1 MEILTTLLVAVTAF
15 VATNLDD
22 IFVLICFFANKDF
35 NTVSIVSGQYLG
47 VSLLIIISSLAYFF
61 KFIIPSSY
69 IALFGILPIA
79 IGLKNL
85 WNLKKDGS
93 KGLLNETCTQKN
105 QDTND
110 DTELKIS
117 SHKTL
122 KVALVTFAN
131 GGDNIGVYVP
141 LFASISILPMILTI
155 LIFMVMIGLWCII
168 GYFMVSNKIIG
179 YKLQKYGHIILP
191 FVLIFIGLGVLTG
204 GL

>member
-69 IALFGILPIA
+69 IALLGILPIA

-155 LIFMVMIGLWCII
+155 IIFMVMIGLWCII

>member
-35 NTVSIVSGQYLG
+35 NTVSIVSGQYIG

-117 SHKTL
+117 SHKTF

-155 LIFMVMIGLWCII
+155 IIFMVMIGLWCII

-204 GL
+204 VL

>member
-1 MEILTTLLVAVTAF
+1 M
-15 VATNLDD
+15 
-22 IFVLICFFANKDF
+22 
-35 NTVSIVSGQYLG
+35 
-47 VSLLIIISSLAYFF
+47 
-61 KFIIPSSY
+61 
-69 IALFGILPIA
+69 
-79 IGLKNL
+79 KNL

-117 SHKTL
+117 SHKTF

-131 GGDNIGVYVP
+131 GGDNIGVYLP
-141 LFASISILPMILTI
+141 LFAGISILPMILTI
-155 LIFMVMIGLWCII
+155 IIFMVMIGLWCII

-191 FVLIFIGLGVLTG
+191 LVLIFIGLGVLTG